1 MRLTNTLPQSKVPIG
16 SAYTSRHRVH
26 RSINEYRQ
34 LGGVPDRDMARVQKA
49 LLSDHAKAQH
59 RRRIRRAVGDVVM
72 VACIPALMGVFL
84 YAGEILAWIG
94 G

>member
-16 SAYTSRHRVH
+16 SAYTPRKRIH
-26 RSINEYRQ
+26 RSISEYQ
-34 LGGVPDRDMARVQKA
+34 ELGSFPDKDMSRVQRA